1 MAIYHRALDDCGYK
15 NYDEIAQKYRAKQ
28 DHDIAK
34 PKFVENL
41 KLWSLLKDN
50 PNQLYLMVIW
60 MIVDTRNVMI

>member
-41 KLWSLLKDN
+41 KL
-50 PNQLYLMVIW
+50 
-60 MIVDTRNVMI
+60 